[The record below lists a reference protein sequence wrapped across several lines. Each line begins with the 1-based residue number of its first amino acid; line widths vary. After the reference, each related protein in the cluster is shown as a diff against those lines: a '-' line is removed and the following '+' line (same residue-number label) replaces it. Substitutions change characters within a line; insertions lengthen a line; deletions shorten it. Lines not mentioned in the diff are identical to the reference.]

1 MYSIISALSAECQ
14 RKQEVIIQ
22 QQAMIEQLQVDA
34 SLLQTRVDHLETDIS
49 DFEQECTYLE
59 DYARQL
65 ECADDDEELVAT
77 AVPVVV
83 VPPPPVVASVPVPSV
98 PTTIGIVTRRPY
110 ADVVQPPTAIQVHQV
125 QRDSDTRSTTSSSDS
140 SNNGSNTLAK
150 IYRTDVRGYDCEC
163 AECHHVMKLHL
174 NMCKQA
180 KRSKSLGI
188 ACEMCHNVSAWI
200 RHCSEDDCHNGVIVS
215 RLRRT
220 DTWEFP
226 TCPQHQ

>member
-1 MYSIISALSAECQ
+1 MSNNISDMYSIISALSAECQ

-98 PTTIGIVTRRPY
+98 PTTIGIVTRRRFRY
-110 ADVVQPPTAIQVHQV
+110 IKCNVIQTHDQ
-125 QRDSDTRSTTSSSDS
+125 Q
-140 SNNGSNTLAK
+140 
-150 IYRTDVRGYDCEC
+150 
-163 AECHHVMKLHL
+163 HLHL
-174 NMCKQA
+174 IHPTMDQTHWR
-180 KRSKSLGI
+180 RSI
-188 ACEMCHNVSAWI
+188 ALMYAVTIANVLNAI
-200 RHCSEDDCHNGVIVS
+200 M
-215 RLRRT
+215 
-220 DTWEFP
+220 
-226 TCPQHQ
+226 